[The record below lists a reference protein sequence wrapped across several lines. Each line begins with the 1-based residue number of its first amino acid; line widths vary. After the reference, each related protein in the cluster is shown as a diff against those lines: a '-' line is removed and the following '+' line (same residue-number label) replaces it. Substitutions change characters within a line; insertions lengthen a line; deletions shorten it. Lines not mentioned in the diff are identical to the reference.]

1 LLQTNSENVSPFNTS
16 DSTESLGHTFPRAL
30 RLLTAKQYSHVFTN
44 ARRFG
49 NQSFT
54 LLVRYNDQ
62 VYPRLGLAIA
72 KKSAKRAVDRNRI
85 KRLLRESFRN
95 RQHQLPPIDIIAMCR
110 PSAVSLSNKQITKQ
124 LEQQW
129 RYIEKKLR

>member
-1 LLQTNSENVSPFNTS
+1 M
-16 DSTESLGHTFPRAL
+16 LGQTFPREL
-30 RLLTAKQYSHVFTN
+30 RLLTAKQYSHVFAD

-54 LLVRYNDQ
+54 LLIRVNEQ

-72 KKSAKRAVDRNRI
+72 KKSAKRAIDRNRI

-95 RQHQLPPIDIIAMCR
+95 RQHQLPSIDIIAMCR
-110 PSAVSLSNKQITKQ
+110 PSAVPLSNKQILKQ
-124 LEQQW
+124 LEKQW
-129 RYIEKKLR
+129 CYIEKKLNAQ

>member
-1 LLQTNSENVSPFNTS
+1 M
-16 DSTESLGHTFPRAL
+16 LGHTFPREL
-30 RLLTAKQYSHVFTN
+30 RLLTAKHYSHVFAD

-54 LLVRYNDQ
+54 LLVRKNDQ
-62 VYPRLGLAIA
+62 TYPRLGQAIA

-110 PSAVSLSNKQITKQ
+110 PSAVSLSNEQITQQ
-124 LEQQW
+124 LEKQW
-129 RYIEKKLR
+129 CYIEKKLKKEIK

>member
-1 LLQTNSENVSPFNTS
+1 M
-16 DSTESLGHTFPRAL
+16 LGQTFPREL
-30 RLLTAKQYSHVFTN
+30 RLLTAKQYSHVFAD

-54 LLVRYNDQ
+54 LLIRVNEQ

-72 KKSAKRAVDRNRI
+72 KKSAKRAIDRNRI

-95 RQHQLPPIDIIAMCR
+95 RQHQLPSIDIIAMCR
-110 PSAVSLSNKQITKQ
+110 PSAIQLTNKQILQQ

-129 RYIEKKLR
+129 SYIQKKLSSQVF

>member
-1 LLQTNSENVSPFNTS
+1 M
-16 DSTESLGHTFPRAL
+16 LGRTFSREL
-30 RLLTAKQYSHVFTN
+30 RLLTAEQYSHVFAD

-54 LLVRYNDQ
+54 LLVRLNDQ
-62 VYPRLGLAIA
+62 DHPRLGLAIA

-110 PSAVSLSNKQITKQ
+110 PSATKLTNEQILQQ
-124 LEQQW
+124 LEKQW
-129 RYIEKKLR
+129 RYIEPRYCKCSHT

>member
-1 LLQTNSENVSPFNTS
+1 MI
-16 DSTESLGHTFPRAL
+16 GHTFPREL
-30 RLLTAKQYSHVFTN
+30 RLLTAKQYSFVFAD

-54 LLVRYNDQ
+54 LLVRLNDQ
-62 VYPRLGLAIA
+62 NHPRLGLAIA

-110 PSAVSLSNKQITKQ
+110 PAAIKLTNEQIVRQ

-129 RYIEKKLR
+129 GYLQKKLNSHVS

>member
-1 LLQTNSENVSPFNTS
+1 MTS
-16 DSTESLGHTFPRAL
+16 SGQTFPREV
-30 RLLTAKQYSHVFTN
+30 RLLSAKQYSYVFAD

-54 LLVRYNDQ
+54 LLVRLNDQ
-62 VYPRLGLAIA
+62 SHPRLGLAIA

-95 RQHQLPPIDIIAMCR
+95 KQHQLPPIDIIAMCR
-110 PSAVSLSNKQITKQ
+110 PVAVQLSNKQILSQ
-124 LEQQW
+124 LEKQW
-129 RYIEKKLR
+129 CYMQKKLNPQHDR

>member
-1 LLQTNSENVSPFNTS
+1 M
-16 DSTESLGHTFPRAL
+16 LGRTFSRKL
-30 RLLTAKQYSHVFTN
+30 RLLTAEQYSHVFAD

-54 LLVRYNDQ
+54 LLVRLNDQ
-62 VYPRLGLAIA
+62 DCPRLGLAIA

-110 PSAVSLSNKQITKQ
+110 PSATKLTNKQILQQ
-124 LEQQW
+124 LENQW
-129 RYIEKKLR
+129 RYMQKKLTE

>member
-1 LLQTNSENVSPFNTS
+1 M
-16 DSTESLGHTFPRAL
+16 LGHTFSRKL
-30 RLLTAKQYSHVFTN
+30 RLLTAEQYSHVFAD

-49 NQSFT
+49 NQSLT
-54 LLVRYNDQ
+54 LLVRLNDQ
-62 VYPRLGLAIA
+62 GHPRLGLAIA

-110 PSAVSLSNKQITKQ
+110 PSATKLTNEQILQQ
-124 LEQQW
+124 LENQW
-129 RYIEKKLR
+129 RYMQKKLTE